1 MMERSLLDLI
11 YRLKQGC
18 LEDESKIRTSCRV
31 SVAEYKGIIEIDI
44 KEQVTCNALSQ
55 KMGLSPSRGSRI
67 IDGLVRKGYFT
78 RNTNPGDRRS
88 YVISLSSEGARVK
101 RQIEAERRRCE
112 ARIRQRFSER
122 QIESLKEAL
131 DLITDIF
138 E

>member
-1 MMERSLLDLI
+1 MERSLLDLI